1 MGGAP
6 SFGMAS
12 FCRASFCRDCLT
24 DNEGQPAR
32 CRACGSPRLLCHAER
47 DSLSIAHI
55 DCDAFYAAVEKRDNP
70 ELIDKPVIIG
80 GRKRGVVA
88 TACYLARTYGVRSAM
103 PMFKALAACPDAV
116 VIRPDMAKY
125 VSVGRQVRKLM
136 LELTPLVEPI
146 SIDEAFLDLS
156 GTERLHHA
164 SPAVTLARFAAH
176 VEKEIGITVSVGL
189 SYAKFLAKVASDM
202 NKPRGFS
209 IIGRAEA
216 VSFLASKPLSL
227 IHGVGR
233 ASEEKLTAAGY
244 RRIGD
249 LAQAPLDKLMALAG
263 SDGLRLQ
270 RLAQGIDTRKVT
282 PERETKSVSAET
294 TLDQDIAAFELLEPI
309 LWRMA
314 EKVSKR
320 LKKQELAGRSLHLKL
335 KTADFRIL
343 TRSRQFS
350 EPTQLAGR
358 LFAASREML
367 LAACNGPHY
376 RLIGIGVSDFST
388 PDMADHGDLADTAT
402 PRMAAME
409 SAVDRLR
416 AKFGDGTIL
425 KGVGLGKGHGPEA
438 HSIPATKPTPISRKP
453 SAPEDPD
460 GSASP

>member
-1 MGGAP
+1 
-6 SFGMAS
+6 
-12 FCRASFCRDCLT
+12 
-24 DNEGQPAR
+24 
-32 CRACGSPRLLCHAER
+32 
-47 DSLSIAHI
+47 
-55 DCDAFYAAVEKRDNP
+55 
-70 ELIDKPVIIG
+70 VIIG
-80 GRKRGVVA
+80 GGRRGVVS

-136 LELTPLVEPI
+136 QELTPLVEPI

-156 GTERLHHA
+156 GTELLHHA
-164 SPAVTLARFAAH
+164 SPALTLARFAAH

-216 VSFLASKPLSL
+216 VTFLANRPLSL
-227 IHGVGR
+227 IHGVGK
-233 ASEEKLTAAGY
+233 ASEQKLADAGY

-249 LAQAPLDKLMALAG
+249 LVAAPPERLMALVG
-263 SDGLRLQ
+263 SDGPRLQ
-270 RLAQGIDTRKVT
+270 RLARGIDTRKVT

-294 TLDQDIAAFELLEPI
+294 TLDQDIAAFALLEPI

-314 EKVSKR
+314 EKVSRR

-335 KTADFRIL
+335 KTSDFRIL
-343 TRSRQFS
+343 SRSRQFS

-367 LAACNGPHY
+367 LAACNGPSY

-409 SAVDRLR
+409 NAVDRLR
-416 AKFGDGTIL
+416 ARFGDGTIL
-425 KGVGLGKGHGPEA
+425 KGVGLGKGQGPEA
-438 HSIPATKPTPISRKP
+438 HTIPTAKKPAISRKA
-453 SAPEDPD
+453 SAPGDPD
-460 GSASP
+460 GSA